1 MKQYLTTW
9 MSLMLIL
16 TLTGCGGRGNS
27 DLLEARLREQ
37 EDSIF
42 ALQRDL
48 KDSQQALQSAREQ
61 SAAMQKQLA
70 KSSNGGLLPEQSK
83 TLFRVTGVKVNSLLT
98 GGVDLDSKP
107 GDELW
112 TTVITPH
119 DVDGE
124 TVKLPADL
132 ELELVDLNQPEDQRR
147 VGVWKFS
154 SQEVRSRWY
163 SGFAGSGFRFELP
176 WQSAPASEELTLLV
190 RMKSQD
196 GRTFQTTAPLKV
208 ARLENSSQIQ
218 TVAREQPAFQK
229 PAVSREQLT
238 PAEPARISFDQQPE
252 MVTEE
257 GENPFRQVSAESAP
271 PAAEPDFD
279 SPFRAIQE

>member
-1 MKQYLTTW
+1 
-9 MSLMLIL
+9 MLIL
-16 TLTGCGGRGNS
+16 TLFGCGGRGNT
-27 DLLEARLREQ
+27 DLLEARLRDQ
-37 EDSIF
+37 EDNIF

-61 SAAMQKQLA
+61 SESMQRQLA

-132 ELELVDLNQPEDQRR
+132 ELELVDLNQPENQRR
-147 VGVWKFS
+147 VGIWKFD
-154 SQEVRSRWY
+154 SQEVRSHWY

-176 WQSAPASEELTLLV
+176 WQSAPASEDLTLLV

-196 GRTFQTTAPLKV
+196 GRTFQATSSLRV
-208 ARLENSSQIQ
+208 ARLESSSQIQ
-218 TVAREQPAFQK
+218 TA
-229 PAVSREQLT
+229 SREEPRSRKQLT
-238 PAEPARISFDQQPE
+238 PAEPARISFEEQPA

-257 GENPFRQVSAESAP
+257 PAEENPFQQMSAETIEPASAI
-271 PAAEPDFD
+271 ESD
-279 SPFRAIQE
+279 SPFRVIQE